1 MIVYLQYAANS
12 FNIWAENKCLFAYT
26 ELFFPSEN
34 IIHVLVKMLSQM

>member
-12 FNIWAENKCLFAYT
+12 FNIWAENKCSFAYT